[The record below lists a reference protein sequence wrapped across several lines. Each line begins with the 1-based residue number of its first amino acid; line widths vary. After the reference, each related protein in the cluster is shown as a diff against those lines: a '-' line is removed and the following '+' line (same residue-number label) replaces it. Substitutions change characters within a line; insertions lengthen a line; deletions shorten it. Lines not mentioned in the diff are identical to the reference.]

1 MSEPTGS
8 GSGVLTRR
16 AAVGGLA
23 LGLVGAAPASKPS
36 RVVSLNPCLDVILFH
51 VAERRQIA
59 ALTHYARDPEASTLA
74 HLARDIPITHE
85 TAEEVVALAPDLV
98 LLSHHSALATRQAL
112 TRLRVPQAMFDV
124 PHTVAD
130 SLTQIRQVAGLIGQ
144 PARGAAVVARIEAAI
159 AAVTPPPGA
168 PRLSAIVYQPN
179 GFAAGAGTLTDEMLR
194 RAGFDNA
201 AARYGLGRWG
211 NISLERLV
219 ADPPQVLLAG
229 EAAPGAPTWADR
241 VLSHPALARLSP
253 AMRREVFPQ
262 RLLYC
267 GGPVL
272 IETAAALGRARRNV
286 LGAGA

>member
-1 MSEPTGS
+1 MPEPTGS

-16 AAVGGLA
+16 TAVGGLA
-23 LGLVGAAPASKPS
+23 LGLVGAAPAPKPS

-51 VAERRQIA
+51 VAERPQIA

-74 HLARDIPITHE
+74 HLARNIPITHE

-98 LLSHHSALATRQAL
+98 LLSRHSALATRQAL

-130 SLTQIRQVAGLIGQ
+130 SLAQIRQVARLIGQ
-144 PARGAAVVARIEAAI
+144 PGRGAAVVARIEAAI

-194 RAGFDNA
+194 RAGFDNV

-211 NISLERLV
+211 NVSLERLV

-272 IETAAALGRARRNV
+272 IETAAVLGRARRNV
-286 LGAGA
+286 LGAAA